1 MDTKLKAMRI
11 SRKMTQAAVA
21 KACGVNTLSYQR
33 YESEERIPNVRTA
46 IRIADALGISD
57 VRTLWG
63 CNPAK

>member
-1 MDTKLKAMRI
+1 MSTKLKDIRI
-11 SRKMTQAAVA
+11 SRKMTQAAIA

-57 VRTLWG
+57 IRSLWDG
-63 CNPAK
+63 NPTS